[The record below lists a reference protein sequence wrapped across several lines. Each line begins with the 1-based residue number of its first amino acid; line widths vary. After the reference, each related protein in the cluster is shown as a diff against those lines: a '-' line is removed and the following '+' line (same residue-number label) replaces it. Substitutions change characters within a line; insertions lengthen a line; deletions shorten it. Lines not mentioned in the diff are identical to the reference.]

1 MEKSWMELN
10 EELRLEIE
18 SLQNPVME
26 SILLPVPSDL
36 LEEIS
41 ESEFSKLSEFVEADG
56 FEILAESSILEEN
69 LKPKELQES
78 EE

>member
-1 MEKSWMELN
+1 MELN

-36 LEEIS
+36 LEEITYS
-41 ESEFSKLSEFVEADG
+41 DFVEADG

-69 LKPKELQES
+69 LKPQELQES

>member
-1 MEKSWMELN
+1 MELN

>member
-1 MEKSWMELN
+1 MELN

-36 LEEIS
+36 LEEITY
-41 ESEFSKLSEFVEADG
+41 SEFVEADG
-56 FEILAESSILEEN
+56 FEILTESSILEEN
-69 LKPKELQES
+69 LKPQELEKLQES
-78 EE
+78 KE

>member
-1 MEKSWMELN
+1 MELN

-18 SLQNPVME
+18 SLQNPIME

-36 LEEIS
+36 LEEITY
-41 ESEFSKLSEFVEADG
+41 SEFVEADS

-69 LKPKELQES
+69 LKSKELEKLQES